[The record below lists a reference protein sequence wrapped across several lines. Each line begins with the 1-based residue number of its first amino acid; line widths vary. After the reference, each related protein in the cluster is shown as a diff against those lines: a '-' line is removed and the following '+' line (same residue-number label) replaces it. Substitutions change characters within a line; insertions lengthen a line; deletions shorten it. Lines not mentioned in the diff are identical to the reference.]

1 MSNEGPWPQA
11 EARRDTRLLRRTVAA
26 AMAAWCLLAPNPAA
40 PGTPAGYSEYIVPF
54 DEDVF
59 VYVTDPLTD
68 STVNPIPGNYTTASI
83 ISLTVWSDTTTV
95 YVDHWENGYTFNPNN
110 PDATTDEKYVA
121 NLGQTLNFRS
131 DPIPRPRTGA
141 DGNTYIGAAGNC
153 NAQPAPAGFAAL
165 IRNTANYC
173 YDGRDYIYVAG
184 GASTMT
190 RSGWINS
197 PFAAPDLGPRAAIGE
212 EVYPLAPQLIKYI
225 LPFGDAVLAG
235 SSYERVI
242 AVIQATEDNTQ
253 LQIDFNGDGT
263 FDLFNTENG
272 YRTARPVPR
281 AMPRC

>member
-1 MSNEGPWPQA
+1 MSQRGA
-11 EARRDTRLLRRTVAA
+11 LAASRSATRHRLLRRTAA
-26 AMAAWCLLAPNPAA
+26 AALAAACLLAPIPAA

-59 VYVTDPLTD
+59 VYVTDPLTN
-68 STVNPIPGNYTTASI
+68 SNVNPIPGNYTTASI
-83 ISLTVWSDTTTV
+83 ISLTVWSNTTTV

-153 NAQPAPAGFAAL
+153 NAQPAPAGFTEL
-165 IRNTANYC
+165 IGNPRNYC

-197 PFAAPDLGPRAAIGE
+197 PFLRRTSARAPRSARRSTRSPRSSSSTSCRSATRCS
-212 EVYPLAPQLIKYI
+212 PAP
-225 LPFGDAVLAG
+225 
-235 SSYERVI
+235 
-242 AVIQATEDNTQ
+242 
-253 LQIDFNGDGT
+253 
-263 FDLFNTENG
+263 
-272 YRTARPVPR
+272 RTSG
-281 AMPRC
+281 